1 MAKNIALQA
10 LLEQV
15 RDERQ
20 MYANTA
26 TRVGNAMLALLE
38 YIENAD
44 YVRKDI
50 PETLEHILTLLKGCV
65 VGEGKIHLNEDGSI
79 TCQRIQVNGSAV
91 FDELVFNHQNVLE
104 GDTYFSDRA
113 IVDKAERT
121 DLNQYTLTLRKMFE
135 ADEFTFW
142 EGDIVRWSIN
152 SLIKKGE
159 HDNGYGRV
167 DRVSADTM
175 AITMYSDADC
185 PGGVNAVP
193 VAGCRLVRH
202 GHVNDPSRQSTFYIS
217 SRQGCFLFLQGVDKP
232 ILEDSK
238 EGTNYSAWLGLP
250 PDTNMV
256 RDLLDKGLINK
267 NQPYSF
273 FRGIIVQDMIEVD
286 YKGVPRYKARES
298 VWSEDKQY
306 YHGYDPD
313 AKGYYTDY
321 VWYKSLL
328 WQASVEKPSVGVA
341 PRYNNTDWICVRG
354 SEDFKIDLISTRGD
368 MFRAGSSW
376 QTDLVA
382 TVYHGD
388 MKLEEEEIG
397 RGNIYWSRVWD
408 RGEGDVA
415 WNTLHGPGHC
425 GLAIPISSDT
435 DLPGGWFLDSSVRF
449 RIDITLPQYGS
460 YSAEYNILV

>member
-1 MAKNIALQA
+1 
-10 LLEQV
+10 
-15 RDERQ
+15 
-20 MYANTA
+20 
-26 TRVGNAMLALLE
+26 
-38 YIENAD
+38 
-44 YVRKDI
+44 
-50 PETLEHILTLLKGCV
+50 
-65 VGEGKIHLNEDGSI
+65 
-79 TCQRIQVNGSAV
+79 
-91 FDELVFNHQNVLE
+91 
-104 GDTYFSDRA
+104 
-113 IVDKAERT
+113 
-121 DLNQYTLTLRKMFE
+121 
-135 ADEFTFW
+135 
-142 EGDIVRWSIN
+142 
-152 SLIKKGE
+152 
-159 HDNGYGRV
+159 
-167 DRVSADTM
+167 
-175 AITMYSDADC
+175 
-185 PGGVNAVP
+185 
-193 VAGCRLVRH
+193 
-202 GHVNDPSRQSTFYIS
+202 
-217 SRQGCFLFLQGVDKP
+217 
-232 ILEDSK
+232 
-238 EGTNYSAWLGLP
+238 
-250 PDTNMV
+250 MV

-306 YHGYDPD
+306 YNGYDPD

-354 SEDFKIDLISTRGD
+354 SEDFKINLISTRGD

-376 QTDLVA
+376 QTELVA

-388 MKLEEEEIG
+388 MQLDEEEIG

-415 WNTLHGPGHC
+415 WNALHAPGHC

-435 DLPGGWFLDSSVRF
+435 DLPGGWFLESSVRF